1 MEQNERRT
9 GRLGPRLGL
18 RAKAAIAMA
27 LFLLCCAALVAVYL
41 AGLSAGSRQAQP
53 EPEPPPVLTGR
64 VLEERLQAVQQLVS
78 VEYFYTNMGSFENQK
93 DFHGWKVPFT
103 TKRFIVSYDGVI
115 KAGVDLAQAKAR
127 VRGNTVTVTLPG
139 AAILSHEI
147 PEDSIQVFDE
157 SSNVFNPIRIQDY
170 TGFTKEEKAA
180 VEKRAVESGLLDTA
194 GEKARTAVKAFLG
207 LLPELEGYTLTVE

>member
-1 MEQNERRT
+1 M
-9 GRLGPRLGL
+9 L
-18 RAKAAIAMA
+18 
-27 LFLLCCAALVAVYL
+27 
-41 AGLSAGSRQAQP
+41 
-53 EPEPPPVLTGR
+53 
-64 VLEERLQAVQQLVS
+64 
-78 VEYFYTNMGSFENQK
+78 
-93 DFHGWKVPFT
+93 VPFT